1 MDNGRTMVRLPVE
14 VSDISFVQSV
24 HTGSWAWLPWVLVQ
38 GRNIDHSSP
47 SGAALKDQ
55 WCFALVSYT
64 GTAVRL
70 PL

>member
-1 MDNGRTMVRLPVE
+1 MVRLPVE

-55 WCFALVSYT
+55 WCFALVSYR